1 MHPFEIVAAAEEEA
15 EGIDLLLP
23 ETSELIA
30 GILAFAIIFFFI
42 WKWALPALNRTL
54 EARQQAIAGQLQEA
68 ERAKAEAES
77 LLTDYKA
84 QVAGAREEANS
95 IIEEA
100 RSTAE
105 TMRSDIVARAET
117 EATSIVERARADVA
131 AEKDRAAAALRQ
143 DVADLS
149 LDMAEKVVAG
159 SLDRDAQ
166 RALVDRYLQ
175 ELGEISN

>member
-1 MHPFEIVAAAEEEA
+1 MYPFEIVAADEEA

-30 GILAFAIIFFFI
+30 GVIAFAIIFFFI

-77 LLTDYKA
+77 LLNDYKQ
-84 QVAGAREEANS
+84 QVAGARDEASS
-95 IIEEA
+95 IIEDA
-100 RSTAE
+100 RGTAE
-105 TMRSDIVARAET
+105 TMRTDIVARAES
-117 EATSIVERARADVA
+117 EAASIVERARADVA
-131 AEKDRAAAALRQ
+131 AENERAAAALKQ

-159 SLDRDAQ
+159 SIDRDAQ
-166 RALVDRYLQ
+166 KQLVDRYLR